1 MPANSHRPSGLDA
14 SDWTARFCR
23 PPDTFTQVWPP
34 SVLRSTPWPPF
45 TSPFAVY
52 EDVAAYQVPG
62 LDGIGTTSDTRQLL
76 TLLASGLKD
85 DAIARQ
91 LGLSTRTM
99 RRRIRT
105 LLDELSAA
113 NRFQAGVQAARR
125 GWL

>member
-1 MPANSHRPSGLDA
+1 M
-14 SDWTARFCR
+14 
-23 PPDTFTQVWPP
+23 
-34 SVLRSTPWPPF
+34 LRSTPRPPF